1 MKLRLKILAMCL
13 ECTLLALV
21 LQTLLFQ
28 STSSEMIYSW
38 SKEENEHS
46 LQNMQN
52 EIYSFLKKMER
63 DDGIKLL

>member
-1 MKLRLKILAMCL
+1 
-13 ECTLLALV
+13 
-21 LQTLLFQ
+21 
-28 STSSEMIYSW
+28 MIYSW